1 MFAEFTYSALGF
13 RTEGYED
20 ITLEVSRWSGRR
32 NSLRSGGRQGCVE
45 RRAGLGVRGEK
56 LDKDSPELLLEC
68 VSGCDCASA
77 DGQGLGAE
85 LSELQKWAPARLV
98 GFAWEPTSHAEPQ
111 APPHT

>member
-56 LDKDSPELLLEC
+56 LEKESPELFREMH
-68 VSGCDCASA
+68 DIIII
-77 DGQGLGAE
+77 D
-85 LSELQKWAPARLV
+85 
-98 GFAWEPTSHAEPQ
+98 
-111 APPHT
+111 HTFDIS